1 MIVIYFMS
9 LNYLSGW
16 SVNNILNICSVILSI
31 VLPFV
36 IGYYFN
42 VYHDQKSAI
51 DELSKTVLNLWEE
64 AKELESLSK
73 DDEFFKMYH
82 IMDMCYDASY
92 FRKEISMLYI
102 LGIYFDNVKWYEH
115 QMYNLPIDFKECIN
129 EICKKYLKIDPL
141 MKKYTFISLEL
152 ITGVLP
158 PYHYTYH
165 NTNSL
170 LKEFFELLISNS
182 KNSYKS
188 SFEDIL
194 KDLNNVKIEKY
205 YIDDEEEYT

>member
-1 MIVIYFMS
+1 MLKSQIE
-9 LNYLSGW
+9 L
-16 SVNNILNICSVILSI
+16 
-31 VLPFV
+31 
-36 IGYYFN
+36 N
-42 VYHDQKSAI
+42 VYGANQLVEKPS
-51 DELSKTVLNLWEE
+51 V
-64 AKELESLSK
+64 
-73 DDEFFKMYH
+73 DDVPSNIVMVG
-82 IMDMCYDASY
+82 
-92 FRKEISMLYI
+92 RKEISMLYI